1 MDTITLRRQSAFVEK
16 NLREGMEC
24 LLKLSVSIE
33 AQRKE
38 LEIEKRHWSDLQS
51 KMQEN
56 AKNAREMI
64 TPDVGGTLFR
74 TTKSTLLKMDGSYFH
89 AMLASGDWLPNEMG
103 MYMYYY

>member
-1 MDTITLRRQSAFVEK
+1 MRYQY
-16 NLREGMEC
+16 
-24 LLKLSVSIE
+24 VSDMCVQDATNHCNNDISTVTSQ
-33 AQRKE
+33 QRKE

-64 TPDVGGTLFR
+64 TLDVGGTLFR